1 MSVNMRAARPARDLV
16 VKPGELVMCGGKLS
30 KIVSCVAPDKIHVKT
45 EGSAE
50 FRWVGIGELA
60 TYEHLERKRQIRHV
74 SQSDSAQEAA
84 ARDWTRALG
93 QAVKKQ
99 GTRLSTETCR
109 QIATQFGVSTKTVRR
124 RWRLHCDN
132 PLPVSQLPSMPGPAP
147 EARLLS
153 PLVENL
159 IAKAIDEVYLVREGS
174 TVSAVVRRCTQLAR
188 EANTPAPSYA
198 AVKARIKSRDPL
210 QVAVK
215 RKGSHEAYATQ
226 APSIRGLDT
235 SYPLEVVQ
243 IDHALVDLMVVSP
256 LTRQVI
262 GRPWITL
269 AIDVFTRCVVGYYM
283 SFDPPD
289 QTSVALTLEHSCL
302 PKEKWLHS
310 VGLSGK
316 LSYPMFG
323 KMSRIAWDNAKT
335 FKTKSLL
342 AQCERYG
349 IEVRPRPVRRPH
361 YGAYIERYIG
371 TMMGAVHLLP
381 GTTFSNSKQ
390 RGDYPSEKKAVLT
403 VTELEQWLA
412 AEIAGV
418 YHNKPHSGLGGQT
431 PAQVWEHAWTSKH
444 GVARFP
450 PIVGNPRD
458 FTLGFLPAAGRK
470 IGRTGIQLH
479 SLHYWDP
486 ALTPFI
492 NDGIEH
498 RVHFSQRDLSKVY
511 LYVGG
516 DFIDVPLLDRSR
528 EPFSFWELRDIR
540 THLKDQ
546 GRKASSESELFD
558 ALELQR
564 SILIGAAN
572 SSKKARRKVAK
583 LPEPRQR
590 QKQDDTVDYTTPV
603 AAIPASLGE
612 VE

>member
-1 MSVNMRAARPARDLV
+1 MSLNMRASRPVRDLV

-30 KIVSCVAPDKIHVKT
+30 RILNCVAPDKIHVKT
-45 EGSAE
+45 EGAAE
-50 FRWVGIGELA
+50 FQWVGIGELSA
-60 TYEHLERKRQIRHV
+60 YEHLAVKGKIRHV
-74 SQSDSAQEAA
+74 SQNDPDQEAA
-84 ARDWTRALG
+84 AREWTRALG
-93 QAVKKQ
+93 RAVKEQ
-99 GTRLSTETCR
+99 GSKLLAPTC
-109 QIATQFGVSTKTVRR
+109 QSLAAKFGVSTKTVRR
-124 RWRLHCDN
+124 RWKLHCDN
-132 PLPVSQLPSMPGPAP
+132 PLPASQLPSMPGPTP
-147 EARLLS
+147 NARFLS
-153 PLVENL
+153 PLVESL
-159 IAKAIDEVYLVREGS
+159 IASAIDEVYLVREGS
-174 TVSAVVRRCTQLAR
+174 TVSAVVRRCAQLAQQ
-188 EANTPAPSYA
+188 ADVPAPSYA
-198 AVKARIKSRDPL
+198 AVSARIKARDPL

-215 RKGSHEAYATQ
+215 RKGSHEAHAKQ
-226 APSIRGLDT
+226 SPSIRGLET
-235 SYPLEVVQ
+235 TYPLEVVQ

-310 VGLSGK
+310 LGLREK
-316 LSYPMFG
+316 VTYPMFG

-390 RGDYPSEKKAVLT
+390 RGDYQSEKKAILT
-403 VTELEQWLA
+403 FTELEQWLA
-412 AEIAGV
+412 LEIAGV
-418 YHNKPHSGLGGQT
+418 YHNSPHRGLAGRT
-431 PAQVWEHAWTSKH
+431 PAQVWEQSWTNAQ
-444 GVARFP
+444 GVTRFP
-450 PIVGNPRD
+450 PIIGNPRD
-458 FTLGFLPAAGRK
+458 FTLGFLPATGRK

-511 LYVGG
+511 LYAGS
-516 DFIDVPLLDRSR
+516 DYLDVPLLDRSR
-528 EPFSFWELRDIR
+528 EPFSLWELRDIR
-540 THLKDQ
+540 AHLKNE
-546 GRKASSESELFD
+546 GRRASSESELFE
-558 ALELQR
+558 AMELQR
-564 SILIGAAN
+564 SILLDAAS
-572 SSKKARRKVAK
+572 SSKRARRKVAR
-583 LPEPRQR
+583 LPEPRQG
-590 QKQDDTVDYTTPV
+590 QHKHGEVDYTTPV
-603 AAIPASLGE
+603 EPIRASLGE